1 MKHLSLA
8 VVGADFENKTGPGRR
23 FEIALCIPG
32 EPVELRPEPKNPAD
46 RNAIAVYSARGIQI
60 GYIRAERA
68 PLIGAAMRR
77 GIVQAVFQKK
87 EQWGATIRAHLDGTD
102 PVLPPVDDSRANDW
116 PPPGSEDADWWPDEI
131 WPED

>member
-1 MKHLSLA
+1 MC
-8 VVGADFENKTGPGRR
+8 V
-23 FEIALCIPG
+23 PG

-46 RNAIAVYSARGIQI
+46 PQAVAVYSARGIQI

-77 GIVQAVFQKK
+77 GIVQAIFQKK

-102 PVLPPVDDSRANDW
+102 PVLPNNDDSRANDW
-116 PPPGSEDADWWPDEI
+116 PPPASEDADWWPDEI
-131 WPED
+131 YPDE